1 MRTCYTFDDVALV
14 PQFNDVPSR
23 TIPELSTLLTKT
35 TQIKIPLL
43 AANMDTVIN
52 DPLAD
57 ILLEEGS
64 IPIYHRFSDFEDQKR
79 WVKKY
84 QNKTFISSG
93 IHQLEKT
100 RELLDLGARGVC
112 FDTAHGH
119 SKLMMEHI
127 EMIKTSHPDCQV
139 IAGNICTAIGYHDL
153 VNAGADAVKVG
164 IGPGAACTT
173 RIVTGF
179 GMPQFSAIAECAR
192 LVKKLKVPIIADG
205 GIRNSRDVVLA
216 LAAGANTVM
225 IGKLFACAKES
236 AANKVEIDGKMFVK
250 YRGQA
255 SKDFQ
260 DEFYGGLKEK
270 TVAEGTAFQTP
281 MLGTAS
287 EIIHDL
293 LGGLRSGLTYGGACN
308 IGELQEKAEFV
319 VVTSNYMIESRPREG

>member
-23 TIPELSTLLTKT
+23 TIPELSTFLTKKT
-35 TQIKIPLL
+35 EIKIPIL

-57 ILLEEGS
+57 VLLQQGS

-84 QNKTFISSG
+84 QGKTFISSG

-127 EMIKTSHPDCQV
+127 EKIKTTHPDCEV

-179 GMPQFSAIAECAR
+179 GMPQFSAIVECAR

-205 GIRNSRDVVLA
+205 GIRNSRDMVLA

-225 IGKLFACAKES
+225 VGKLFACAEES
-236 AANKVEIDGKMFVK
+236 AAVKEEVDGKMFVK

-260 DEFYGGLKEK
+260 EEFYGGLKEK
-270 TVAEGTAFQTP
+270 TVAEGAAFMTP
-281 MLGTAS
+281 MLGKA
-287 EIIHDL
+287 EDIIHEL

-308 IGELQEKAEFV
+308 IAELQVKAEFV
-319 VVTSNYMIESRPREG
+319 KVTSNYMTESQPRKS